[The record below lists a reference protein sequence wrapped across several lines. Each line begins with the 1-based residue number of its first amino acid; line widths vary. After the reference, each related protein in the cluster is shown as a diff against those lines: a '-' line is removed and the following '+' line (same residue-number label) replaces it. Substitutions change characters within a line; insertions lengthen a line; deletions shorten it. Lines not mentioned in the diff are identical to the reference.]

1 MAQTS
6 GKNHCHEQAALP
18 TVWGSRDAADPPP
31 PLGTAARASCV
42 LSLPLSVL
50 RVPLSAAATGG
61 AIEPFG
67 ALPALRQRA
76 GYPLCPNLGQYPQL
90 PRSAPLLSPL
100 HGSPLPPF
108 SYASADAACS
118 TVVAHCP
125 MHFSM
130 ISQHPT
136 YASMV
141 PCR

>member
-6 GKNHCHEQAALP
+6 GKNHCHELAALS
-18 TVWGSRDAADPPP
+18 TMWGSSDTADAPP
-31 PLGTAARASCV
+31 PLGTAARASCI

-100 HGSPLPPF
+100 HGSPLPHF
-108 SYASADAACS
+108 SCTSADAACS
-118 TVVAHCP
+118 AVVADRP
-125 MHFSM
+125 MHSST
-130 ISQHPT
+130 ISQHPI
-136 YASMV
+136 YAPMIS
-141 PCR
+141 CR